1 MLSCRKE
8 IILKFVIKQSAGILK
23 GIISRTGE
31 EYAMRF
37 CCLAIFYVF
46 TIHIGSLKIT
56 EMKENKEFYSLQLLE
71 HVQRTTELGK
81 GLQSKS

>member
-23 GIISRTGE
+23 GIIARIGE

-46 TIHIGSLKIT
+46 TIHIGSLEIT
-56 EMKENKEFYSLQLLE
+56 EMKETKEFYSFELLE
-71 HVQRTTELGK
+71 RVQRTMELGK
-81 GLQSKS
+81 GL